1 MEIKIQWRNFQ
12 FWLSYLSP
20 FDSNQIC
27 FVKMPI
33 LKPKLLKKTFF
44 ICYSDRKN
52 RSNMKKFLMENLIF
66 CAVQLITETV
76 KN

>member
-1 MEIKIQWRNFQ
+1 
-12 FWLSYLSP
+12 
-20 FDSNQIC
+20 
-27 FVKMPI
+27 MPI

-44 ICYSDRKN
+44 IYYSDRKN